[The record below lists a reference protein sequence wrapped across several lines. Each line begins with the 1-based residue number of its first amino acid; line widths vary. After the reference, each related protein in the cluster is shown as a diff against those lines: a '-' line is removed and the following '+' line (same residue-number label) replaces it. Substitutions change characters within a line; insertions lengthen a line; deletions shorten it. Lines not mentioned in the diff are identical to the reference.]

1 MPNPT
6 IGIYHPSVGVINYRP
21 FIFSFSFILIFPL
34 IPVDCADMTNMQ
46 NQSFTVA
53 DYLLTRLKQLN
64 VTDVFQIPG
73 DYVKHFTQALEY
85 FDGVNAVGAVN
96 ELDAAYA
103 ADAYGRTRGLGAVSL
118 QYGVSTFSAL
128 NAIAGAYVEYS
139 PVVVISACPGA
150 DARQITKMYD
160 VLYHHSTGNM
170 AADQQIYEHVTVG
183 AITLSTSVGA
193 PEKIDNLL
201 IAAIT
206 HNRPVYI
213 ACYKEVWGEPCP
225 RPSNIPLQPIV
236 TKSDPLALE
245 NAVATAWTQILAA
258 KNPLIFAGVELLRF
272 GLSDLL
278 QQIIDAS
285 GILYTTTTEGKTV
298 LDEKGDKFIGT
309 YSDAASIK
317 SVQELVTAAD
327 CFLTFGTII
336 TDDYL
341 VFIESKYPDMVLATT
356 QQIRAGYFIYKNV
369 TMKDFMEALL
379 AKFKANKKYPLN
391 TIAPPPPAYP
401 EPWRSNSDPIW
412 NGQPDVITYNR
423 FFQHSMKFLQD
434 NDLLKDIVITLGVS
448 SSLYVA
454 TNAYG
459 LYQNSFIG
467 SAAWQCIGFETGAA
481 SGAQLGSGKRAW
493 TIAGDGGFMM
503 ICQSLSTLARNK
515 LNAVIFVISNGVYAI
530 EQVYVDMTSFE
541 PGPEHKFDAFDI
553 LPKWDYLALAKAF
566 GANGYSVNTVTQLNA
581 VLEKIKNTMDKPTLV
596 EVVIP
601 EKDLPGQMKRLGLE

>member
-1 MPNPT
+1 M
-6 IGIYHPSVGVINYRP
+6 
-21 FIFSFSFILIFPL
+21 
-34 IPVDCADMTNMQ
+34 AKQ
-46 NQSFTVA
+46 NLRFHESPITTTALNEKQAQPFTVA

-85 FDGVNAVGAVN
+85 FDGVNAIGAIN

-128 NAIAGAYVEYS
+128 NAIAGAYVELS

-150 DARQITKMYD
+150 DARQIGKMYD
-160 VLYHHSTGNM
+160 VLYHHSTGNLQ
-170 AADQQIYEHVTVG
+170 ADQEVYSRVTVA

-193 PEKIDNLL
+193 ADAIDNLL

-206 HNRPVYI
+206 HKKPVYI

-225 RPSNIPLQPIV
+225 QPSKEPLKPQVI
-236 TKSDPLALE
+236 KSDLLALQ
-245 NAVATAWTQILAA
+245 NAVAQAWAQISVA
-258 KNPLIFAGVELLRF
+258 KNPMLFAGVEVLRH
-272 GLSDLL
+272 GLAPLL
-278 QQIIDAS
+278 QQLIDAS
-285 GILYTTTTEGKTV
+285 GFLYTTTSLGKTV
-298 LDEKGDKFIGT
+298 LDEGGDKFVGT

-317 SVQELVTAAD
+317 NVRDLVTAAD
-327 CFLTFGTII
+327 CFLTLGTII

-341 VFIESKYPDMVLATT
+341 VFIESKYADMVLATT
-356 QQIRAGYFIYKNV
+356 TQIRAGYFIYENV

-379 AKFKANKKYPLN
+379 VRFKATKGYPLA
-391 TIAPPPPAYP
+391 TIAPPQPKYP
-401 EPWRSNSDPIW
+401 EPWLSNSDPHW
-412 NGQPDVITYNR
+412 DDKPDTITYNR
-423 FFQHSMKFLQD
+423 FFQHSMKFLTD
-434 NDLLKDIVITLGVS
+434 NNMLKDIVMTYGVS

-459 LYQNSFIG
+459 LFQNSFIS

-493 TIAGDGGFMM
+493 TVAGDGGFMM
-503 ICQSLSTLARNK
+503 VCQSLSTLARNN

-530 EQVYVDMTSFE
+530 EQVYVDMSSFE
-541 PGPEHKFDAFDI
+541 PGPQHKFDAFDI

-566 GANGYSVNTVTQLNA
+566 GAEGHKVETIKELNA
-581 VLEKIKNTMDKPTLV
+581 VLEKVKTTTGKPTLV
-596 EVVIP
+596 QVVIP
-601 EKDLPGQMKRLGLE
+601 EKDLPGQMRRLGLE

>member
-1 MPNPT
+1 MPKTP
-6 IGIYHPSVGVINYRP
+6 
-21 FIFSFSFILIFPL
+21 
-34 IPVDCADMTNMQ
+34 
-46 NQSFTVA
+46 FTVA

-85 FDGVNAVGAVN
+85 FDGVNAIGAVN

-128 NAIAGAYVEYS
+128 NAIAGAYVERS
-139 PVVVISACPGA
+139 PVVVISAAPGA
-150 DARQITKMYD
+150 DARQITKMYN
-160 VLYHHSTGNM
+160 VLYHHSTGNLQ
-170 AADQQIYEHVTVG
+170 ADEEVYKHVTV
-183 AITLSTSVGA
+183 AAETLSTSVGA

-206 HNRPVYI
+206 HKRPVYI

-225 RPSNIPLQPIV
+225 KPSARPLQPLAL
-236 TKSDPLALE
+236 KSEPLALE
-245 NAVATAWTQILAA
+245 NAVSQAWTQITAA
-258 KNPLIFAGVELLRF
+258 KHPLIFAGVEVLRH

-278 QQIIDAS
+278 QEIIDAS
-285 GILYTTTTEGKTV
+285 GFLYTTTTLGKTV
-298 LDEKGDKFIGT
+298 LTEEGDKFIGT
-309 YSDAASIK
+309 YSDAASIA
-317 SVQELVTAAD
+317 SVRDLVQQAD

-341 VFIESKYPDMVLATT
+341 WFVENKYADMVLATT
-356 QQIRAGYFIYKNV
+356 EEIRAGYFVYEGV

-379 AKFKANKKYPLN
+379 ERFKKAKGYPLS
-391 TIAPPPPAYP
+391 TVAPPPPSYP
-401 EPWRSNSDPIW
+401 EPWVSNSDPHW
-412 NGQPDVITYNR
+412 NNKPETITCNR

-434 NDLLKDIVITLGVS
+434 NRMLDEIVITLGVS
-448 SSLYVA
+448 CSLYVA

-459 LYQNSFIG
+459 LSQNSFLG

-503 ICQSLSTLARNK
+503 VCQSLSTLARNN
-515 LNAVIFVISNGVYAI
+515 LNAVIFVMSNGVYAI
-530 EQVYVDMTSFE
+530 EQVYVDITAFQ
-541 PGPEHKFDAFDI
+541 PGPQHKFDAFDI
-553 LPKWDYLALAKAF
+553 LPKWDYMALAQAF
-566 GANGYSVNTVTQLNA
+566 GAKGYRVKTIGELTAALKDLKKLTRQPA
-581 VLEKIKNTMDKPTLV
+581 LV

-601 EKDLPGQMKRLGLE
+601 EKDLPGQMLRLGEE